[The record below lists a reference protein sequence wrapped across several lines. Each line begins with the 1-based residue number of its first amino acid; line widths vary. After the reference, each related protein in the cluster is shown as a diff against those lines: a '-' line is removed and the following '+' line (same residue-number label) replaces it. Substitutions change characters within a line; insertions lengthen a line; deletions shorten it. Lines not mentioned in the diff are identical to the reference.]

1 MVLELLLIRKNY
13 SLDCT
18 IGELFIVDYASKK
31 TIKIC
36 NTLEDASTT
45 KKIKGQSAIPT
56 GKYEVQITMSN
67 RFKKMLPL
75 LIDVPNFEGVRF
87 HGGNTDKDTEGCIL
101 VGMHTNGK
109 TRIWNCQ
116 PALDAVMRL
125 IEANKRTTLEIV

>member
-1 MVLELLLIRKNY
+1 MILELLLIRKNY

-18 IGELFIVDYASKK
+18 IGELFIIDRNSKK
-31 TIKIC
+31 TIKVC
-36 NTLEDASTT
+36 ETLEDASTT
-45 KKIKGQSAIPT
+45 TKIKGESCIPV

-87 HGGNTDKDTEGCIL
+87 HGGNTEADTEGCIL
-101 VGMHTNGK
+101 VGMHTDGVSK
-109 TRIWNCQ
+109 IWNCQ

-125 IEANKRTTLEIV
+125 IEANKRTVLEIV

>member
-18 IGELFIVDYASKK
+18 IGELFIIDRNSKK
-31 TIKIC
+31 TIKVC

-45 KKIKGQSAIPT
+45 KKIKGESCIPT
-56 GKYEVQITMSN
+56 GKYDVQITMSN

-75 LIDVPNFEGVRF
+75 LIDVPNYAGVLI
-87 HGGNTDKDTEGCIL
+87 HKGNTESDSEGCIL
-101 VGMHTNGK
+101 VGMHTDGVS
-109 TRIWNCQ
+109 RIWNCQ

>member
-18 IGELFIVDYASKK
+18 IGELFIIDRNSKK
-31 TIKIC
+31 TIKVC

-45 KKIKGQSAIPT
+45 KKIKGESCIPV
-56 GKYEVQITMSN
+56 GKYDVRITMSN

-75 LIDVPNFEGVRF
+75 LIDVPNYVGVRI
-87 HGGNTDKDTEGCIL
+87 HKGNTEKDTEGCIL
-101 VGMHTNGK
+101 VGMHTDGK